1 MPKQR
6 VCPPVAFWEH
16 GRPRPHQPDDRF
28 YDPLRSRKS
37 YDRTFT
43 GWVRPRMAALLPTRR
58 KSNGVGSAAVPG
70 RINPTTNLTTRFDH
84 ANRTTE
90 HSPAGC
96 GQEWPRSCLPVG
108 REKPLALVCGGAGG
122 TPPALSGFGAP
133 RTACL
138 TVHEALHEVR
148 RAVRARR
155 ELPKDILLSA
165 VGALHGNTGLRVQSG
180 FQSAQVKKSCQMS
193 EKEIAAALQAA
204 VKAARAAGS
213 RMRNNLNRTKQAN
226 KISHHDVKLALDV
239 ECQDIITRQLRRAFP
254 SIPVVGE
261 EGVSGRLDSG
271 FRWVIDPID
280 GTVNF
285 FHGIP
290 HAAVSIALQV
300 RCASNNRKKADHV
313 AGEISIQ
320 ADKACKVGYKT
331 VVGAVYDPFLDEL
344 WTAVDGQP
352 TRLNGKKVCVSA
364 HNRLADAMMSMGF
377 GKQPSLLEAALPVFG
392 ELSFKARKVRITG
405 SAALAL
411 AYVACG
417 RFDAHIGAGIR
428 LWDVA
433 AGSLLVECAGGKVQ
447 MNCLTPGCGGTIIAV
462 NGRLEAPVLRLAA
475 GLM

>member
-1 MPKQR
+1 
-6 VCPPVAFWEH
+6 
-16 GRPRPHQPDDRF
+16 
-28 YDPLRSRKS
+28 
-37 YDRTFT
+37 
-43 GWVRPRMAALLPTRR
+43 
-58 KSNGVGSAAVPG
+58 
-70 RINPTTNLTTRFDH
+70 
-84 ANRTTE
+84 
-90 HSPAGC
+90 
-96 GQEWPRSCLPVG
+96 
-108 REKPLALVCGGAGG
+108 
-122 TPPALSGFGAP
+122 
-133 RTACL
+133 
-138 TVHEALHEVR
+138 
-148 RAVRARR
+148 
-155 ELPKDILLSA
+155 
-165 VGALHGNTGLRVQSG
+165 GALHGNAGLRMQSG
-180 FQSAQVKKSCQMS
+180 FQSAQVNKLCQLT
-193 EKEIAAALQAA
+193 EKEIATALEAA
-204 VKAARAAGS
+204 VKAACAAGS

-261 EGVSGRLDSG
+261 EGVSGRLDAD
-271 FRWVIDPID
+271 FRWIIDPID

-290 HAAVSIALQV
+290 HAAVSIALHA
-300 RCASNNRKKADHV
+300 RCESNKKKKTNHA
-313 AGEISIQ
+313 AGAISIA
-320 ADKACKVGYKT
+320 ADRTCEDGCKT

-344 WTAVDGQP
+344 WTAVAGQP

-364 HNRLADAMMSMGF
+364 HNRLADAMVSMGF

-447 MNCLTPGCGGTIIAV
+447 MNCLTPGRGGTIIAV
-462 NGRLEAPVLRLAA
+462 NSGLEAPVLRLAA